1 MSSMEQSLA
10 KEMARTKMEQEK
22 KQREVAKIC

>member
-1 MSSMEQSLA
+1 MSAMEQSLA
-10 KEMARTKMEQEK
+10 REMARIKMEQEK